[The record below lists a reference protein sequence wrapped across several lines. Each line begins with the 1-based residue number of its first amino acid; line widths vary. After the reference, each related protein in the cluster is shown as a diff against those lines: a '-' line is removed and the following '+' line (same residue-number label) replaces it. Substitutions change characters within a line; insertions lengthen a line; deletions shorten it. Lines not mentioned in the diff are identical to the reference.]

1 LCGRKGFAAERTV
14 CGKRFRLIDLEI
26 GHALK
31 NDGSF
36 WPNSFSLKEAVVR
49 LRSLE
54 RDPAI

>member
-1 LCGRKGFAAERTV
+1 LRAKAV
-14 CGKRFRLIDLEI
+14 RLPLSYE
-26 GHALK
+26 